1 MSRHRLVDV
10 TRLGLLMTWTRSA
23 VWTMHPHLPR
33 SKTMTIPLRHSRATE
48 EFEAFLRD
56 AQVRMDSV
64 TRNQTYQG
72 VYGTLI
78 VFRRR
83 LTVQQVIE
91 FAAVLP
97 TVLSAIL
104 ISDWDVDARPVPFD
118 TRASMTAEVQSVRRN
133 HNLSPNS
140 VIADVAAAAWK
151 HVDPIAFERCLERIG
166 PDAVAFWSSSP

>member
-1 MSRHRLVDV
+1 
-10 TRLGLLMTWTRSA
+10 
-23 VWTMHPHLPR
+23 
-33 SKTMTIPLRHSRATE
+33 MTIPMRYSRATE
-48 EFEAFLRD
+48 EFEGFLCD
-56 AQVRMDSV
+56 AQIRMDSV

-97 TVLSAIL
+97 AVLSAIL
-104 ISDWDVDARPVPFD
+104 ISDWDTEACPVPFD
-118 TRASMTAEVQSVRRN
+118 TRILMTVEVQSIRKD

-140 VIADVAAAAWK
+140 VIADVAAAVRK
-151 HVDPIAFERCLERIG
+151 HVDPIAFERCLKRFG
-166 PDAVAFWSSSP
+166 PDAIAFWSSPPSDHQLLPQF

>member
-1 MSRHRLVDV
+1 M
-10 TRLGLLMTWTRSA
+10 
-23 VWTMHPHLPR
+23 
-33 SKTMTIPLRHSRATE
+33 TMTIPLRYSRATE

-56 AQVRMDSV
+56 AQIRMDSV

-104 ISDWDVDARPVPFD
+104 ISDWDIETCPVPFD
-118 TRASMTAEVQSVRRN
+118 TRVSMTAEVQSIRKD

-140 VIADVAAAAWK
+140 VIADVAAAVWK
-151 HVDPIAFERCLERIG
+151 HVDPIAFEMCLKRFG
-166 PDAVAFWSSSP
+166 PDALAFWSSST